1 MKKVT
6 KDREYTSDQI
16 EDAKKLAQALAS
28 VSESKRPIFSL
39 MLEAMLIGAELAGGQ
54 APQC

>member
-1 MKKVT
+1 MKDKEE
-6 KDREYTSDQI
+6 RIYSLEQI
-16 EDAKKLAQALAS
+16 EDAKKLAQALVS

-39 MLEAMLIGAELAGGQ
+39 MLEAMLIGAELGGQ

>member
-1 MKKVT
+1 MKKGI

-39 MLEAMLIGAELAGGQ
+39 MLEAMLIGAELGGQ